1 MNEAGLALAQL
12 GYPDFAHFIRDSIQ
26 PAADGTPLTATH
38 LCLIPTTERP
48 KAVPLI
54 DRLVKVF
61 PPFNDTAVYKG
72 QHVFIIKK
80 AQLLAADLHRR
91 FKVIFEFFHRCYFWY

>member
-1 MNEAGLALAQL
+1 MNEAGLALIKL
-12 GYPDFAHFIRDSIQ
+12 GYTDFAHFIRILFSRL
-26 PAADGTPLTATH
+26 LTV
-38 LCLIPTTERP
+38 IPCALLKTGYLTLVTERP

-54 DRLVKVF
+54 ARLVEVF

-72 QHVFIIKK
+72 RKVFIIKK

-91 FKVIFEFFHRCYFWY
+91 FKVRSK